1 MAWLIAVW
9 MLATA
14 EDFRLC
20 VHYSKPLVIHNESA
34 CVGDRVKELVLK
46 FGAVLHVAICSLGII
61 CSNSVLD

>member
-1 MAWLIAVW
+1 

-34 CVGDRVKELVLK
+34 CVGDCVKELVFK
-46 FGAVLHVAICSLGII
+46 QDAVLHVAICSLGVI
-61 CSNSVLD
+61 CSNNVLG